1 MHVVCAAENTHV
13 HVLAGYM
20 AINNPSN
27 KDLGQ

>member
-20 AINNPSN
+20 TIDNPSN
-27 KDLGQ
+27 KDLG